1 MRNAASI
8 LERLVSPDMGE
19 KVKLIEKEFDDE
31 DDEADKEKQTSTKET
46 MGYDSTSSKFNLKN
60 CYLVQL
66 ICTGGS
72 VPG

>member
-19 KVKLIEKEFDDE
+19 KVKPIAKEFDDE

-46 MGYDSTSSKFNLKN
+46 MGYDSTSSKFNLKTVI
-60 CYLVQL
+60 VQL
-66 ICTGGS
+66 ICTRDS